1 MSLIFSGKSPIHKR
15 KALILAEN
23 SALLGGD
30 TAKLLIFHAESIV
43 RDAAKGSF
51 NQSVMKK
58 IQTLNA
64 LVQENNNVYEELK
77 ISLEKRLKLEKKFPN
92 YEERADWKALN
103 SKVKELSD
111 KDSKAS
117 KAFNSEFI
125 NAHEE
130 IKSILASDGIDLI
143 TYDAPDDGSL
153 TGASPETLKQS
164 IKELPSNCEYDI
176 INVGG
181 GHGNS
186 EVFSGLKKSFY
197 EELVTEIANKHI
209 HGKVCLLGSCEGF
222 IHSGSSS
229 LLLKDQGI
237 IVGYVGDCT
246 NNFIC
251 GTIDYLRGEE
261 QNLIVIENSRSEE
274 TEGHAKDGSLAVREG
289 NDVYIFELAPIAARN
304 EDNVKHWSN
313 TFYEVFK
320 SNINLENKAA
330 PIENVIM
337 CGQNNLELIEQ
348 SLLRNIFERS
358 DFLVEGKIEPARYYE
373 ALLLM
378 RDFTVTSL
386 EEAKQDE
393 DYDEEFDIDL
403 QKVKNL
409 APKLHHLSY
418 SVEAKERI
426 QALNRAITHIVP
438 PLTSEVKSNT
448 QANLSN
454 VMAIALKPM
463 IVPNLTTDD
472 KVDESISRKRIKS
485 GKS

>member
-186 EVFSGLKKSFY
+186 EVFSGL
-197 EELVTEIANKHI
+197 I
-209 HGKVCLLGSCEGF
+209 
-222 IHSGSSS
+222 
-229 LLLKDQGI
+229 
-237 IVGYVGDCT
+237 
-246 NNFIC
+246 
-251 GTIDYLRGEE
+251 
-261 QNLIVIENSRSEE
+261 
-274 TEGHAKDGSLAVREG
+274 
-289 NDVYIFELAPIAARN
+289 
-304 EDNVKHWSN
+304 
-313 TFYEVFK
+313 
-320 SNINLENKAA
+320 
-330 PIENVIM
+330 
-337 CGQNNLELIEQ
+337 
-348 SLLRNIFERS
+348 
-358 DFLVEGKIEPARYYE
+358 
-373 ALLLM
+373 
-378 RDFTVTSL
+378 
-386 EEAKQDE
+386 
-393 DYDEEFDIDL
+393 
-403 QKVKNL
+403 
-409 APKLHHLSY
+409 
-418 SVEAKERI
+418 
-426 QALNRAITHIVP
+426 
-438 PLTSEVKSNT
+438 
-448 QANLSN
+448 
-454 VMAIALKPM
+454 
-463 IVPNLTTDD
+463 
-472 KVDESISRKRIKS
+472 
-485 GKS
+485 